1 MVRQVR
7 GTGTL
12 VPEEIRWIPA
22 TTEGNVE
29 RIVIDPGATVTAES
43 VIVELSNPELEQQ
56 AQEAELN
63 LRTAETRYENRRVE
77 LESDL
82 LLQRATLA
90 SVEAA
95 LTVARLEAAADA
107 ELARDGLVSALQLE
121 RRQATEREQETRF
134 ALEEERLRLAE
145 TTMESKL
152 AVEQSEVD
160 RSRAL
165 WELRRDQVAD
175 LRVRAG
181 MAGVLQQV
189 PLDEGQRVTAGANLA
204 RVGDPTVLKA
214 ELRIAETQAKDIQ
227 IGQVASVDTRNGVI
241 VGRVVRIDPAVE
253 NGTVTVDVTL
263 EGELPRGARPDLT
276 VDGTIELERLDDVVY
291 VGRPVFGQEESAVS
305 LFRLDAE
312 GDGATRTRV
321 RLGRASVNTIE
332 VVEGLRPG
340 DQVVLSDMSGLGR
353 VRARPHRLRSS
364 LLSGSRDA
372 ARFASAVH
380 FNASHLHSHLPV
392 TQSVEALESGILR
405 HDHAILTPSLPAGG
419 RGGGRRLGARA
430 GQGVLGG

>member
-1 MVRQVR
+1 MDIARPDLARKKKIRQGAYGVLATVVIVLITFGVQQLQPAAPRVDRNTVYIDTVQRGPMVRQVR

-29 RIVIDPGATVTAES
+29 RIVIDPGAEVTPAS

-63 LRTAETRYENRRVE
+63 LRAAETRYENRRVE

-107 ELARDGLVSALQLE
+107 ELARDGLVSSLQLE
-121 RRQATEREQETRF
+121 RKQATEREQETRF
-134 ALEEERLRLAE
+134 ALEQERLRMSE
-145 TTMESKL
+145 TTMAAKL
-152 AVEQSEVD
+152 AVEQAEVD
-160 RSRAL
+160 RLRAL

-214 ELRIAETQAKDIQ
+214 ELRIARDA
-227 IGQVASVDTRNGVI
+227 GQ
-241 VGRVVRIDPAVE
+241 GRADRAGGLRRHEERRDCRS
-253 NGTVTVDVTL
+253 
-263 EGELPRGARPDLT
+263 RGAHRS
-276 VDGTIELERLDDVVY
+276 GGGERD
-291 VGRPVFGQEESAVS
+291 
-305 LFRLDAE
+305 
-312 GDGATRTRV
+312 GDGGRDAGGGAAA
-321 RLGRASVNTIE
+321 GRASGPDGGRDDRARASGRS
-332 VVEGLRPG
+332 GLRG
-340 DQVVLSDMSGLGR
+340 AAR
-353 VRARPHRLRSS
+353 VRA
-364 LLSGSRDA
+364 
-372 ARFASAVH
+372 
-380 FNASHLHSHLPV
+380 
-392 TQSVEALESGILR
+392 
-405 HDHAILTPSLPAGG
+405 GG
-419 RGGGRRLGARA
+419 EHGQPFPPERRGWRRLADARPARA
-430 GQGVLGG
+430 GRR